1 MYLKHKQPPSSDT
14 TSDLSQ
20 LEQQIAS
27 LTNEQYDE
35 MTKAIKSFCKNYPL
49 IRDAVRH
56 RSETKKGAGGTGYPE
71 MTVEDERKLQ
81 EQLLNVIRVN
91 LPTPSPESQP
101 NNEDSN

>member
-1 MYLKHKQPPSSDT
+1 
-14 TSDLSQ
+14 
-20 LEQQIAS
+20 
-27 LTNEQYDE
+27 
-35 MTKAIKSFCKNYPL
+35 
-49 IRDAVRH
+49 
-56 RSETKKGAGGTGYPE
+56 